1 MLARLNIISTAIFLA
16 ALFGIHAASH
26 AHDSHPQE
34 VLDLISAYEELAMKV
49 RPLQDRVVV
58 RHVEEDKAGFK
69 PEGAPIRAKVS
80 TADADEHGRIKVRF
94 ATLKK
99 QVETELERIH
109 KPGFAERTDESTT
122 VVFGDGRH
130 GSRLPAGKTQQGGLR
145 HGSGADPK
153 VIAEARRKLAAL
165 QREYSVLQRQ
175 VKAPE
180 RH

>member
-1 MLARLNIISTAIFLA
+1 MLARLNIISIAIISA
-16 ALFGIHAASH
+16 VLFGIHAASH

-34 VLDLISAYEELAMKV
+34 VLDLISAYEELAMKI

-58 RHVEEDKAGFK
+58 KRVEEDKTGFK
-69 PEGAPIRAKVS
+69 PEGAPIRAKAS

-109 KPGFAERTDESTT
+109 KPGFAVRNG
-122 VVFGDGRH
+122 V
-130 GSRLPAGKTQQGGLR
+130 
-145 HGSGADPK
+145 DPK
-153 VIAEARRKLAAL
+153 IIAEARRKLLAL
-165 QREYSVLQRQ
+165 QREYAVLQRQ

-180 RH
+180 RR